1 LTGAPSGYRS
11 AIASRTPVGD
21 GRFPGLAIFS
31 LLGLAVLLAAIAL
44 VSLRPWEADSVDPH
58 LSFSPG
64 TAALGDAVAVTPA
77 RHFRPAGTG
86 GESLARAVPAVERM
100 PVADESGPI
109 LAVAHA
115 RVVRAVTAPPSA
127 PPTSEPQPPASNQPT
142 PAPAAPPPPQT
153 VVTGSGGSAGGPST
167 AVVEVE
173 PKPGCEGD
181 EYEVTIRFVA
191 EAIPSDEAE
200 VEIAIR
206 RVALDGSES
215 EIQLEGK
222 FGDVGDL
229 LEQVIS
235 EEDCVAVRVERAGGE
250 AAADAS
256 SEAQVAAA
264 SVEEE
269 LEPALP

>member
-1 LTGAPSGYRS
+1 
-11 AIASRTPVGD
+11 
-21 GRFPGLAIFS
+21 
-31 LLGLAVLLAAIAL
+31 
-44 VSLRPWEADSVDPH
+44 
-58 LSFSPG
+58 
-64 TAALGDAVAVTPA
+64 
-77 RHFRPAGTG
+77 
-86 GESLARAVPAVERM
+86 M
-100 PVADESGPI
+100 
-109 LAVAHA
+109 
-115 RVVRAVTAPPSA
+115 
-127 PPTSEPQPPASNQPT
+127 
-142 PAPAAPPPPQT
+142 
-153 VVTGSGGSAGGPST
+153 
-167 AVVEVE
+167 VEVE

-206 RVALDGSES
+206 RVGRDGSES

-235 EEDCVAVRVERAGGE
+235 EDDCVAVRVEPAGEEGPV
-250 AAADAS
+250 DGS
-256 SEAQVAAA
+256 SEPPTTTA